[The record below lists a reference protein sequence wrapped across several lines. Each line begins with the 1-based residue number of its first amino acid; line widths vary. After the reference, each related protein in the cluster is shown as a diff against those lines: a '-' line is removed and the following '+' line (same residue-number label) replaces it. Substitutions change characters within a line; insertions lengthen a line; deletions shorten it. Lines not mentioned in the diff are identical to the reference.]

1 MPRDP
6 RRIHAGDEAISAA
19 NWRDL
24 VIAARLINGF
34 TVGNDMT
41 AWKTAGGGLSIKNT
55 GPLPPLPHNLNRR
68 GSARITLTSGP
79 YSEDGTNLDLKD
91 LSVSEP
97 AGFTANSSY
106 LVGYRSVFDSDGVL
120 TSVNTS
126 TNILP
131 YTETSGDNPL
141 FRLGR
146 IKTGGTPSTSDP
158 VSIIQVFQDWQGGTI
173 ERGETPTITPDA
185 DSPNPGDVLFLSTI
199 NYRPVDDD
207 HEGELQL
214 YGVRNVH
221 EDNYGIP
228 FIQPDGSSGGMRWL
242 TPDSDR
248 WYGASAPVGSSAGR
262 VKSIAKRRGS
272 SGISTSTAALEI
284 WGFYDHADSGDM
296 STSLDFR
303 LLARHP
309 TGLNAQSTSG
319 EVIYP
324 DKDQVARW
332 LASSV
337 AGITPDANSDSA
349 AAEFLKTINFRPV
362 NDAHEGEL
370 QLFRSQVV
378 PINTYGIPFLATTS
392 GEGSLDWLVP
402 DADAGGDELGAYRS
416 LVKRT
421 GLSTSRPALE
431 IYKFRAAPDSGALPG
446 TSDIRVLARL
456 PTANGADV
464 IYPNADQFGDWIQ
477 GEINIFAS
485 QIVDSSNIVDVLHK
499 RLKFGLTVVGIAG
512 NNRDH
517 NNQYWPTFD
526 DAATVDT
533 KNYRTTQEVR
543 VGTLALNAQPASL
556 WNPTAFTVVNTG
568 TASITTSAFTVNAT
582 GAVGITSTLGAVD
595 ITSRTSATFSTVN
608 GDLQITANGVG
619 RFLALRSDVGAVNIT
634 AGDDSAI
641 AITGALDLAPTGDLQ
656 INGVAGLTAGS
667 GIRKGIRI
675 GQMAAISDIVGGGI
689 PAIVAKINEIL
700 AGDRA
705 DGIRAV

>member
-24 VIAARLINGF
+24 VTAAKLINGF

-41 AWKTAGGGLSIKNT
+41 AWSTPGGGLSIKNT
-55 GPLPPLPHNLNRR
+55 GPLPPLPHRLNRR
-68 GSARITLTSGP
+68 GSKRILLTSGP

-106 LVGYRSVFDSDGVL
+106 VVGYRSVFDSDGVL
-120 TSVNTS
+120 ASVNTS

-131 YTETSGDNPL
+131 YVETSGDNPL

-146 IKTGGTPSTSDP
+146 IKTGGTP

-185 DSPNPGDVLFLSTI
+185 DSPNSADALFLSTI
-199 NYRPVDDD
+199 NYRPVSDD

-221 EDNYGIP
+221 TDNYGIP

-248 WYGASAPVGSSAGR
+248 WYGSGPVGSSAGR

-284 WGFYDHADSGDM
+284 WGFYDAADSGDM
-296 STSLDFR
+296 DDSLDFR

-309 TGLNAQSTSG
+309 TGLHAQSTSG

-324 DKDQVARW
+324 DRDQVAKW

-337 AGITPDANSDSA
+337 AGITPDADSPSA

-370 QLFRSQVV
+370 QLFRAQVV
-378 PINTYGIPFLATTS
+378 PTNTYGIPFLTTTS
-392 GEGSLDWLVP
+392 GNGSLDWLVP
-402 DADAGGDELGAYRS
+402 DADAGGDESGDFKS

-431 IYKFRAAPDSGALPG
+431 IYKFRAAPDPGSLPG
-446 TSDIRVLARL
+446 TSDVRVLVRL

-464 IYPNADQFGDWIQ
+464 VYPNAEDFGNWIES
-477 GEINIFAS
+477 EINITTT
-485 QIVDSSNIVDVLHK
+485 QIIDTSNLSPLIKHDETI
-499 RLKFGLTVVGIAG
+499 FTPTTSGIAG
-512 NNRDH
+512 NNRAH
-517 NNQYWPTFD
+517 NRQYWPTFD
-526 DAATVDT
+526 DGSYVDD
-533 KNYRTTQEVR
+533 KPYRTDKEVR
-543 VGTLALNAQPASL
+543 VGTFALNAQPASL
-556 WNPTAFTVVNTG
+556 WKPTAFTVVNTG
-568 TASITTSAFTVNAT
+568 TASIST
-582 GAVGITSTLGAVD
+582 AVASVTSTA
-595 ITSRTSATFSTVN
+595 AT
-608 GDLQITANGVG
+608 L
-619 RFLALRSDVGAVNIT
+619 LT
-634 AGDDSAI
+634 AG
-641 AITGALDLAPTGDLQ
+641 TTF
-656 INGVAGLTAGS
+656 GVVSTSDISITAGS
-667 GIRKGIRI
+667 GKNI
-675 GQMAAISDIVGGGI
+675 DV
-689 PAIVAKINEIL
+689 L
-700 AGDRA
+700 AGAGIGLHIGSYTGLAHTVEVRLST
-705 DGIRAV
+705 DGFIHLQPAGELRINGTAGVTTDGYSKGLLTNKSDMFSSSIFVQKVIDLIEMHGA